1 MNPPDYSVLTRQIQA
16 FFDQRA
22 DAWDAQVCPQHV
34 PRLTSL
40 IQYLNIPNNVVILD
54 VGSGSGVLLPILA
67 PCESNG
73 RFIVP
78 IDISFHMLR
87 VAKKRMDY
95 NRDMT
100 KWLQTDAMHLPF
112 YDETFDWIICNSVFP
127 HFIDQQAVL
136 SELTRVLR
144 YGGSLVVCHS
154 QSREA
159 INKFH
164 RSHGGLVG
172 GHELPEK
179 SVMERML
186 IESGLGN
193 VRYEN
198 TDDHYLLH
206 AMRCR
211 SQMARNYSILSS

>member
-1 MNPPDYSVLTRQIQA
+1 MNTLDYSALTQQIQA
-16 FFDQRA
+16 FFDERA

-34 PRLTSL
+34 PRLTAM
-40 IQYLNIPNNVVILD
+40 IQYLDIPPNADILD

-78 IDISFHMLR
+78 IDMSFQMLR
-87 VAKKRMDY
+87 VAKNRMDY
-95 NRDMT
+95 NRELT
-100 KWLQTDAMHLPF
+100 KWLQTDAMRLPF

-127 HFIDQQAVL
+127 HFIDQQAAI

-159 INKFH
+159 INEFH
-164 RSHGGLVG
+164 RSHGGMIG
-172 GHELPEK
+172 GHELPDK
-179 SVMERML
+179 AVMEQL
-186 IESGLGN
+186 IAKSGLN
-193 VRYEN
+193 TVRYEN
-198 TDDHYLLH
+198 ADDHYLLH
-206 AMRCR
+206 AMRGR
-211 SQMARNYSILSS
+211 S